1 MVMLSTHTNASL
13 NLPLAGPL
21 GHPSAQQH
29 GSRGHLLHQWSG
41 LAASPNLPPL
51 LPGADLPSPH
61 LQAAPDSAPQ
71 EHSDGVFLR
80 LMALSK
86 GRVMLSRA
94 LRLLFPPPEV
104 ERMARRGAPMQAPPI
119 KLLWVLLRHLRLL
132 FCTGAGLGPGP
143 AGEHHQ
149 AAAAPVLLCRRL
161 GLGSESRVRP
171 VGCSQC
177 CCGSSLL
184 HRSG

>member
-1 MVMLSTHTNASL
+1 MANWCAKCQAQQKPK
-13 NLPLAGPL
+13 LPL
-21 GHPSAQQH
+21 
-29 GSRGHLLHQWSG
+29 LLH
-41 LAASPNLPPL
+41 
-51 LPGADLPSPH
+51 GADPARPH

-104 ERMARRGAPMQAPPI
+104 ERLARRGAPMQAPPV

-132 FCTGAGLGPGP
+132 FRTGAGLGPGQ
-143 AGEHHQ
+143 AGELPQ
-149 AAAAPVLLCRRL
+149 AAVAPVLL
-161 GLGSESRVRP
+161 
-171 VGCSQC
+171 
-177 CCGSSLL
+177 
-184 HRSG
+184 